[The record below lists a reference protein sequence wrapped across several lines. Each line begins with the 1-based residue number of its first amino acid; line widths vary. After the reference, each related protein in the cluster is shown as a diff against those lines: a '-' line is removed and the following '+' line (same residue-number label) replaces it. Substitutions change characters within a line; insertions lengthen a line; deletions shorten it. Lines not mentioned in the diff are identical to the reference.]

1 MERRKKITK
10 IILITITL
18 LFLLLMLAA
27 PLLSV
32 LVNSLKEGIGFYVQ
46 AISTPYVVSALLVTL
61 LATVIAVVVNTF
73 FGICAAWLLTKFS
86 FRGKQI
92 LATLIDIPFSISP
105 VIVGLSYLMTFGR
118 LGWFY
123 PAIRAL
129 NQFFGTNIRITF
141 AIPGVVCCASN
152 HICYLPICI
161 ERDSSGAE
169 CTGQR

>member
-118 LGWFY
+118 LGWF
-123 PAIRAL
+123 IRRFGRL
-129 NQFFGTNIRITF
+129 TSSLVRIYELHLQYRVLCSQPFLLPSRLYQERFFR
-141 AIPGVVCCASN
+141 C
-152 HICYLPICI
+152 
-161 ERDSSGAE
+161 
-169 CTGQR
+169 

>member
-92 LATLIDIPFSISP
+92 LYTIFHFSGYCRTFLSDDIWKTGM
-105 VIVGLSYLMTFGR
+105 VLSG
-118 LGWFY
+118 
-123 PAIRAL
+123 
-129 NQFFGTNIRITF
+129 
-141 AIPGVVCCASN
+141 
-152 HICYLPICI
+152 
-161 ERDSSGAE
+161 DSSV
-169 CTGQR
+169 

>member
-73 FGICAAWLLTKFS
+73 FWNLCGMALDEVFVPGQTDFS
-86 FRGKQI
+86 Y
-92 LATLIDIPFSISP
+92 TD
-105 VIVGLSYLMTFGR
+105 
-118 LGWFY
+118 
-123 PAIRAL
+123 
-129 NQFFGTNIRITF
+129 
-141 AIPGVVCCASN
+141 
-152 HICYLPICI
+152 
-161 ERDSSGAE
+161 
-169 CTGQR
+169 